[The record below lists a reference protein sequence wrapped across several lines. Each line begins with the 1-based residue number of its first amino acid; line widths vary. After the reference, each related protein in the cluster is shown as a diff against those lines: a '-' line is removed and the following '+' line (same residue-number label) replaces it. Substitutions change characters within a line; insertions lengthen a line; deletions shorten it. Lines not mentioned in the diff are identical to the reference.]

1 MDTKT
6 YNKLLKYVYFE
17 GYVDSYEE
25 AEQLIEEVDD
35 EQFDALYEGFIL
47 TEATEYILGHL
58 VSEGFVEDKEAASA
72 ILSVMSDEWLDQI
85 LESSKELKTK
95 VGQER
100 LNKLKVHLADF
111 EKEHGPIGPHS
122 YYGMP
127 KVNRT
132 LGKQTLGAK
141 PTTVTTRKT
150 KLSNVQIR

>member
-17 GYVDSYEE
+17 GYADSYED

-35 EQFDALYEGFIL
+35 EQFDALYEEFVL
-47 TEATEYILGHL
+47 NEATESILEHL
-58 VSEGFVEDKEAASA
+58 VSEGFADDKESASA

-85 LESSKELKTK
+85 IESSKELKTK
-95 VGQER
+95 VGRER
-100 LNKLKVHLADF
+100 LETLRARLKDF

-127 KVNRT
+127 KIKGN
-132 LGKQTLGAK
+132 QTLGTK
-141 PTTVTTRKT
+141 PTEQKTRTTKM
-150 KLSNVQIR
+150 SNVRIG